1 MHQGNARYSAH
12 AEVVDLEA
20 ERLAG
25 RRSSGSAWRWAA
37 FSATRLPS
45 IAAGLRAA
53 AISKPVTPRARRALS
68 GFVATMGVRNR
79 VPGAATGILACGV
92 QRSPVPM
99 HLIAAE
105 EQLRQ

>member
-1 MHQGNARYSAH
+1 MDITSIYVRAT
-12 AEVVDLEA
+12 
-20 ERLAG
+20 
-25 RRSSGSAWRWAA
+25 
-37 FSATRLPS
+37 TRLPGAS
-45 IAAGLRAA
+45 ETYLSAGLRAA
-53 AISKPVTPRARRALS
+53 AISKPVTPRARRVLS
-68 GFVATMGVRNR
+68 GFVATMGVRR